1 MTESHYHQLKQG
13 VILNNKYRIEK
24 VLGEGG
30 FGITY
35 LAEDTVLELPV
46 AIKEYYLA
54 GYVTRE
60 TGNSNT
66 VMPFSG
72 DKKEIYED
80 GKRKFIKE
88 ARSLGKLA
96 GQRGIVAVRDY
107 FEENNTAYIVME
119 YLDGITL
126 KGYLKQVGGRI
137 PVAHA
142 LELVEPVL
150 KSLVEVHKQGIIHR
164 DISPDNIMVLTGN
177 SVKLLDFGAAREV
190 SINGEKSLSVLLK
203 PGYAPEEQ
211 YRTRGEQGPWSD
223 IYALC
228 ATVYRCITGKVPTES
243 MERIRNDNLKT
254 PSALGVVMDKEKER
268 ALMQGLAVFKEKRIQ
283 NAKELYECWYGPLQI
298 SELGGKADEK
308 QVKRLKF
315 IRKMRK
321 LKKPLIATCAV
332 VAVLVL
338 AFIGMF
344 FIKNKESNVADLPG
358 EMYISSPIV
367 ATKGEKLFLRYEDGL
382 LWGFLN
388 SEYGI
393 QQESVLFSDVRLGDI
408 FLGEDDYV
416 YMVLTDVGLIRFA
429 SDGSSEIE
437 YMANDAVENTFFIK
451 DKMLYYVKESDG
463 HLYSVDL
470 SGGKE
475 TLVTDD
481 VLFAD
486 GFTFY
491 ENRLFYYA
499 TEGDKGAGIY
509 VMDLE
514 KEKTSYLKKSDAL
527 GEIACLRS
535 GGKTIYAVT
544 GNGELYMIHPG
555 TYQIE
560 KSECE
565 NIFVKMGIYPVENSM
580 QKGFY
585 YVGEDAKKVYFYDR
599 NRNVSEIKTLTS
611 QDIYSCDYVDGNF
624 FFVLEDGS
632 FHYLTQ
638 KGAKRDFKANINYF
652 DGSVLNEE

>member
-1 MTESHYHQLKQG
+1 MTESYYHQLKQG
-13 VILNNKYRIEK
+13 VILNHKYRIER

-60 TGNSNT
+60 TNNSNT

-72 DKKEIYED
+72 NKKEIYED

-126 KGYLKQVGGRI
+126 KGYLKQVGGRLT
-137 PVAHA
+137 VEHT

-243 MERIRNDNLKT
+243 MERLRNDTLRP
-254 PSALGVVMDKEKER
+254 PSALGIVMDREKEH
-268 ALMQGLAVFKEKRIQ
+268 ALMQGLAIFKEKRIQ
-283 NAKELYECWYGPLQI
+283 NAKDLYEIWYGPLVV
-298 SELGGKADEK
+298 SELGDKADDK
-308 QVKRLKF
+308 KIKHLKR
-315 IRKMRK
+315 IRKIRK

-332 VAVLVL
+332 AVTVVMLVL
-338 AFIGMF
+338 GIF
-344 FIKNKESNVADLPG
+344 FLKSKESNVADLPG
-358 EMYISSPIV
+358 EMCISSPIV
-367 ATKGEKLFLRYEDGL
+367 ATRGEKMFLRYEDGL

-393 QQESVLFSDVRLGDI
+393 GQESVLFSDVRLGDI
-408 FLGEDDYV
+408 FLAEDDYV
-416 YMVLTDVGLIRFA
+416 YMVFTDVGLLRFA
-429 SDGSSEIE
+429 ADGSSEIE
-437 YMANDAVENTFFIK
+437 YLANDAVENTFFIK
-451 DKMLYYVKESDG
+451 DELIYYVKESDG
-463 HLYSVDL
+463 HLYCVRV

-475 TLVTDD
+475 KMITDD
-481 VLFAD
+481 VLLTD
-486 GFTFY
+486 TFTFY
-491 ENRLFYYA
+491 EERLFYYA
-499 TEGDKGAGIY
+499 VEGDKGAGIY
-509 VMDLE
+509 AIDLE
-514 KEKTSYLKKSDAL
+514 KEKSSYIKRSDEI
-527 GEIACLRS
+527 GEIVCLRS
-535 GGKTIYAVT
+535 GGQTLYAVT
-544 GNGELYMIHPG
+544 DRGELYTIHPG
-555 TYQIE
+555 NFEME
-560 KSECE
+560 KTLCKGIYSQL
-565 NIFVKMGIYPVENSM
+565 GIYPVESSM

-585 YVGEDAKKVYFYDR
+585 YVSKDASKIYFYDR
-599 NRNVSEIKTLTS
+599 TRKVSELKTITT
-611 QDIYSCDYVDGNF
+611 QDILSCDFVDGNF

-638 KGAKRDFKANINYF
+638 KGAKRDFKENINYF
-652 DGSVLNEE
+652 DGSVVNEE

>member
-243 MERIRNDNLKT
+243 MERIRNDNLKP
-254 PSALGVVMDKEKER
+254 PSALGIAMDREKEH

-283 NAKELYECWYGPLQI
+283 NAKELYECWYGPLQV

-321 LKKPLIATCAV
+321 FKKPLIAILAV
-332 VAVLVL
+332 AAVLVL
-338 AFIGMF
+338 TFIGMI

-358 EMYISSPIV
+358 EMCISSPIV

-416 YMVLTDVGLIRFA
+416 YMVFTDIGLIRFA

-437 YMANDAVENTFFIK
+437 YMANDAVENTFFMK
-451 DKMLYYVKESDG
+451 DEMLYYVKESDG

-475 TLVTDD
+475 ALVTDD
-481 VLFAD
+481 VLLAD

-514 KEKTSYLKKSDAL
+514 KGKSSYLKKSDAL

-544 GNGELYMIHPG
+544 GSGELYMIHPG
-555 TYQIE
+555 TRQIE
-560 KSECE
+560 KAECG

-624 FFVLEDGS
+624 FFVLKDGS
-632 FHYLTQ
+632 FHYLTP

-652 DGSVLNEE
+652 DGSVLNED